1 MPCCTISCFVPGDI
15 WCLPMFAGAL
25 HTDEDDGDGRRGHD
39 GAQVSGQDLDSSLMS
54 GWVHVRGRY
63 KGPQQLLCTTSACRA
78 GGARAWVAALVVSAL
93 AGAAGELRV
102 VVWAAHAC
110 LLGSL
115 AAVLSHYIAYLLPM
129 LLPRRGGRGGG
140 RFGDRERGSGFMPE
154 SGARITDAYIMLRTT
169 PPALVVLS
177 TVAMDHRI
185 YIDFR
190 LLQGLVA
197 ASSGVAAGG
206 ASRRSVMTATSHSWA
221 SLVGAATRARCCPA
235 RNLVKQRC
243 WKQLAS
249 LI

>member
-1 MPCCTISCFVPGDI
+1 MAALATVSAAVASC
-15 WCLPMFAGAL
+15 LS
-25 HTDEDDGDGRRGHD
+25 
-39 GAQVSGQDLDSSLMS
+39 Q
-54 GWVHVRGRY
+54 VRG
-63 KGPQQLLCTTSACRA
+63 
-78 GGARAWVAALVVSAL
+78 V
-93 AGAAGELRV
+93 
-102 VVWAAHAC
+102 
-110 LLGSL
+110 
-115 AAVLSHYIAYLLPM
+115 
-129 LLPRRGGRGGG
+129 
-140 RFGDRERGSGFMPE
+140 
-154 SGARITDAYIMLRTT
+154 TDAYIPLRTT

-243 WKQLAS
+243 WKELAS